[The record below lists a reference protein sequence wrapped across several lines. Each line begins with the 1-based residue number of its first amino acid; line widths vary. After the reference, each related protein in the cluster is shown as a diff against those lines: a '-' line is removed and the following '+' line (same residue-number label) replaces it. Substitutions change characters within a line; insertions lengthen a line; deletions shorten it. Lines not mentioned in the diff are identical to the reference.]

1 MSGTTFNMHTLSPYL
16 GALGLLGTITLL
28 AITAIVMWCYRDSRA
43 NGFQWQMRNW
53 RLKQISAIAC
63 LFFLAMSASYWVIQE
78 PWGWIYLL
86 VTIKCGTWWFRRA
99 ISRGI

>member
-1 MSGTTFNMHTLSPYL
+1 MGGTPFNIHTVSPYL
-16 GALGLLGTITLL
+16 GALGLLGTIILL
-28 AITAIVMWCYRDSRA
+28 AAAAMVMWRYRASHI
-43 NGFQWQMRNW
+43 NGFQWHLRNW
-53 RLKQISAIAC
+53 RLKQLSAVAC

-86 VTIKCGTWWFRRA
+86 VAFKSGTWWFRRA